1 MTTAAGILKTAI
13 GHMEERAV
21 TYDKPSGERSM
32 GKTVAMFNALTDH
45 GLSEEQGW
53 LFMVC
58 LKMVRS
64 QQGRY
69 RADSYEDGAAFFALA
84 GENAAQEREK

>member
-1 MTTAAGILKTAI
+1 MADEADNAAQINDDFMAAASYFKQVTAAGILKTAI

-45 GLSEEQGW
+45 GLSEEQG
-53 LFMVC
+53 
-58 LKMVRS
+58 
-64 QQGRY
+64 
-69 RADSYEDGAAFFALA
+69 
-84 GENAAQEREK
+84 